1 MARRTSLLAPA
12 VPTPAPATRDDAAAS
27 PPAPTPA
34 SAPTEKPAAAR
45 TGGKR
50 PGKYHLGAYFDP
62 ADPSAEA
69 FRVLAARTRRSHQE
83 LLAEAIADLV
93 AKYDAERQ
101 FGRS

>member
-12 VPTPAPATRDDAAAS
+12 VPAPTPPAASDDATAPSPAPA
-27 PPAPTPA
+27 
-34 SAPTEKPAAAR
+34 EKPAAAR